1 MRGPRAIILW
11 LLAPVFVLAQADQAT
26 VQKIASALRDG
37 RFDSTLQLLGPALKQ
52 FPNDPRLWTM
62 QGVVLSEKQHQSS
75 ALIAYR
81 RALKISPDDLP
92 ALEGAAQIEYEEGG
106 KDAAPLLQHILKLS
120 PDSPPSHAMLGVL
133 AYRQGDCSEAVRHF
147 DQSVSILD
155 SQPAALQ
162 QYGSCLV
169 MLHRFDQAL
178 VTFQKLVDLNPDDS
192 HSRSRLAAVQLTA
205 EHPKDAIATLQPLLQ
220 GHPETYVFEL
230 AAKAYEADK
239 DTPQAESTLRQAM
252 LQDPANVDLYVD
264 FATLAFDHG
273 SFAAGIEMMT
283 SGLQA
288 HSNSTALYLER
299 GILYVQVADYEK
311 AEADFEKASQIDP
324 RQTLSGVAQGKVAEQ
339 HGDFEKA
346 LATVQG
352 KLAKNPDDAFLLYT
366 RADILV
372 QKGVDPGT
380 RQFQLALESA
390 RKALVLQPSLV
401 LAHDILGDLYLRA
414 GQFESSIKQSRQAL
428 EDNPKD
434 QAATYHL
441 IVALRKTGNSEEL
454 PGLLQ
459 RLAQLRQ
466 EEAEERAH
474 ENSSES
480 QTAAPLQ

>member
-1 MRGPRAIILW
+1 MRGLSAILPW
-11 LLAPVFVLAQADQAT
+11 LLAPVLALAQADQAT
-26 VQKIASALRDG
+26 IQKIAYALRAG
-37 RFDSTLQLLGPALKQ
+37 QLDSTLQLLDPALKQ

-62 QGVVLSEKQHQSS
+62 QGVALSETQHKAS

-81 RALKISPDDLP
+81 HALKISPDDLP

-106 KDAAPLLQHILKLS
+106 SDAAPLLEHILKLS
-120 PDSPPSHAMLGVL
+120 PASPPSHAMLGVL
-133 AYRQGDCSEAVRHF
+133 AYRHGDCSEAVRHF

-155 SQPAALQ
+155 SQPVALQ

-169 MLHRFDQAL
+169 KLHRFDQAL
-178 VTFQKLVDLNPDDS
+178 EIFQTLVDQNPDDA
-192 HSRSRLAAVQLTA
+192 HLRSRLAALQLTA

-220 GHPETYVFEL
+220 GHPETSAFEL

-239 DTPQAESTLRQAM
+239 DTPRAESILRQAM
-252 LQDPANVDLYVD
+252 LQDPADVDLYVD

-283 SGLQA
+283 SGLRT
-288 HSNSTALYLER
+288 HPNSAPLYLER

-324 RQTLSGVAQGKVAEQ
+324 RQSLSGVARGKIAEQ
-339 HGDFEKA
+339 NGDYEKA

-352 KLAKNPDDAFLLYT
+352 KLARNPNDAFLLYT

-372 QKGVDPGT
+372 QKGVVPGT

-390 RKALVLQPSLV
+390 RKAVALQPSLV
-401 LAHDILGDLYLRA
+401 LAHDVLSDLYLRA
-414 GQFESSIKQSRQAL
+414 GQFDSSIQQSRQAL

-434 QAATYHL
+434 QTATYHL
-441 IVALRKTGNSEEL
+441 IVALRKRGNSEEL
-454 PGLLQ
+454 PGLLK

-466 EEAEERAH
+466 EEARETAQ
-474 ENSSES
+474 ENRDS
-480 QTAAPLQ
+480 QAAGPLQ